1 MDPNVVLN
9 RVGRLARL
17 DTTVFD
23 EVKDDINET
32 VPALVVAII
41 AAFLAGL
48 GAFLWGQIVP
58 QESLDS
64 GFVNSF
70 LLGSIFMA
78 VVYGV
83 ATLVVYVVLVQLYGI
98 QVDLQSLIRVM
109 GYASIPLAISV
120 LMFVPFIWPVFS
132 LGSLALLFVMM
143 IYAVQSVS
151 NADSKQVI
159 ISVAIGY
166 AVFCLVLG
174 FIALQT
180 DLFEQPMGAGQ
191 FGALFD
197 LNN

>member
-32 VPALVVAII
+32 VPALVVAIVS
-41 AAFLAGL
+41 AFLAGL

-58 QESLDS
+58 EESLDS

-70 LLGSIFMA
+70 LLGSVFMA

-83 ATLVVYVVLVQLYGI
+83 AALVVYVVLVQLYGI
-98 QVDLQSLIRVM
+98 QVDLQALIRVM

-166 AVFCLVLG
+166 AGSASSWGSSPCRRIFWTSRW
-174 FIALQT
+174 AQDSSARSST
-180 DLFEQPMGAGQ
+180 
-191 FGALFD
+191 
-197 LNN
+197 